1 MALVW
6 PLSCVTAPVDDQ
18 VALELENLATELTG
32 FGLPLGLVLSLGVRR
47 AGSTVSPLRSWW
59 LWCVGEKRWG
69 LGTRLEKCGTQQ
81 AVHGWHT
88 VG

>member
-1 MALVW
+1 MTLVG
-6 PLSCVTAPVDDQ
+6 PLSCVTASVDNQ

-32 FGLPLGLVLSLGVRR
+32 FGFSRGLVLTLVVRR
-47 AGSTVSPLRSWW
+47 ARRTMSPLNSRW
-59 LWCVGEKRWG
+59 LWGIGQKCWG

-81 AVHGWHT
+81 AVHGWYT